1 MRCPACEADNPD
13 DAQQC
18 GSCGAKLARRP
29 RRRNYEEDGL
39 DPLAQR
45 LPYNNP
51 PALYGYR
58 CAVVGLIPALGL
70 PLGLAAII
78 LGFIGWRRAK
88 INTEIKGAGHAATAV
103 VLGSLEVVVN
113 ATGFVFIWIGLSSL

>member
-13 DAQQC
+13 DARKC
-18 GSCGAKLARRP
+18 GTCGKRLARRS
-29 RRRNYEEDGL
+29 RRRDDEEEGL

-58 CAVVGLIPALGL
+58 LGMLGLIPVVGLFVGPIALV
-70 PLGLAAII
+70 LGV
-78 LGFIGWRRAK
+78 IGWRRTRT
-88 INTEIKGAGHAATAV
+88 NPELKGAGHAIFGAI
-103 VLGSLEVVVN
+103 LGALEVLVGAV
-113 ATGFVFIWIGLSSL
+113 GLILILIGCRS